1 MEYVLITPARN
12 EEANIRRTLDAVVT
26 QTFRP
31 LRWVIVDD
39 GSSDKTAAIVS
50 EYSAAHNWIVLVSRP
65 ARERRSFGGKADA
78 VAAGLA
84 HVESLT
90 FEVLGNLDAD
100 ISFGANYMQFLMG
113 RFQEDQRLGV
123 AGTPFTEDGGYDTAH
138 DSFEGGAYVAG
149 GVQLFRRRCF
159 EEVGGYVHHAAGGVD
174 WIAVMTAK
182 MKGWKVRSFSEMRF
196 HHHRPLGTAER
207 GKLAALFSYGE
218 KDYYL
223 GGSPLWQV
231 CRLAYRATKP
241 PYVAG
246 GLALGAGFIWAAVR
260 RTKRPVSPQ
269 LMAFHRG
276 LQMQKLRTI
285 MSHIVRRQRIDG
297 FSPENE

>member
-12 EEANIRRTLDAVVT
+12 EEANIRRSLDTVVAQTL
-26 QTFRP
+26 RP

-39 GSSDKTAAIVS
+39 GSSDETATIVL
-50 EYSAAHNWIVLVSRP
+50 EYCAAHDWIVLVSRP

-84 HVESLT
+84 RVESLT
-90 FEVLGNLDAD
+90 FDVIGNLDAD
-100 ISFGANYMQFLMG
+100 ITFAAGYMEFLIG
-113 RFQEDQRLGV
+113 RFQADQRLGV
-123 AGTPFTEDGGYDTAH
+123 AGTPFTEEGGYDTAH
-138 DSFEGGAYVAG
+138 DSFEGGGYVAG

-182 MKGWKVRSFSEMRF
+182 MKGWKVRSFPEMRF

-207 GKLAALFSYGE
+207 GRLAALFSYGE

-223 GGSPLWQV
+223 GGSPLWQA
-231 CRLAYRATKP
+231 CRVAYRASRA

-246 GLALGAGFIWAAVR
+246 GLALGAGYLWAAMR
-260 RTKRPVSPQ
+260 RTKRPVSAQ
-269 LMAFHRG
+269 LMAFHRK

-285 MSHIVRRQRIDG
+285 ASRFARGQRVDG
-297 FSPENE
+297 FSLENE